1 MQVFT
6 VLDGYDEQYIP
17 SLLAIL
23 NTLAVKIHEWMPVLK
38 VERPVQPRD
47 YESDTKP
54 DPPDHQK
61 LAVKVVY
68 DVMCCNTSP
77 MCESNGNYL

>member
-1 MQVFT
+1 M
-6 VLDGYDEQYIP
+6 LDGYDEQYIS

-23 NTLAVKIHEWMPVLK
+23 NTLAVKIHEWMPILK

-47 YESDTKP
+47 YDSDVKP

-61 LAVKVVY
+61 LAVKVEWAMHVGENIAILLI
-68 DVMCCNTSP
+68 VRQKLLKT
-77 MCESNGNYL
+77 E